1 MYLFE
6 HQAKELIKSGGIP
19 VPMGEIAFTPKDV
32 VKAAER
38 IGPCFIKAQ
47 VKGGGR
53 WKAGLIRPA
62 DSPEAAGRVAQEILG
77 SVHEAETVTR
87 VLVEERL
94 DITCEMY
101 LGIILDFSKAHPI
114 VLASLRGGVHI
125 EEVVG
130 SDPNA
135 LVRMDMDPLEEVV
148 PDSRWIKFWERV
160 GLTEEQIPEAGAVAA
175 RLLELFYR
183 TDALT
188 LEVNPLALTRSGSV
202 IAVDVKLIVDEAAM
216 FRHEELKAYQETE
229 EGSLEEEASHMGV
242 TYVPLDPQGAAGVI
256 AGGAGLSM
264 ATIDAI
270 SDAKVTPSAF
280 LDLGGGISETGMAES
295 MRIMLRTSNL
305 GGILVNVF
313 GGINN
318 CKVLARGIARV
329 YENIGP
335 GISLVVKM
343 RGHSQEE
350 GWQILERL
358 GIHVVK
364 QGTTDDAVR
373 LLVDEMSSK
382 RGSSLN

>member
-1 MYLFE
+1 VYLLE
-6 HQAKELIKSGGIP
+6 HQAKEIIKSAGIP

-32 VKAAER
+32 VQAAER
-38 IGPCFIKAQ
+38 IGPCFVKAQ
-47 VKGGGR
+47 VKAGGR
-53 WKAGLIRPA
+53 WEAGLIRPA

-77 SVHEAETVTR
+77 VVHEAETVKR

-94 DITCEMY
+94 DITREIY

-114 VLASLRGGVHI
+114 ALASLRGGVNI
-125 EEVVG
+125 EKVAG

-135 LVRMDMDPLEEVV
+135 LVRMDIDPLDGLV
-148 PDSRWIKFWERV
+148 PESRWSKFWKRV
-160 GLTEEQIPEAGAVAA
+160 GLGEEQILEAGGVAA
-175 RLLELFYR
+175 RSLEVFYR

-188 LEVNPLALTRSGSV
+188 LEVNPLAITRSGSV
-202 IAVDVKLIVDEAAM
+202 IAADVKLIVDDAAM
-216 FRHEELKAYQETE
+216 FRHEELKPYQEWE
-229 EGSLEEEASHMGV
+229 EGSLEAEASEIGV
-242 TYVPLDPQGAAGVI
+242 TYVPLDPEGTVGII

-270 SDAKVTPSAF
+270 ADTKVAPSAF
-280 LDLGGGISETGMAES
+280 LDLGGGISETAMAKS
-295 MRIMLRTSNL
+295 IRIMLRTGNL
-305 GGILVNVF
+305 EGVLVNVF

-335 GISLVVKM
+335 DVSFVVKM

-373 LLVDEMSSK
+373 VLVDKMSSK
-382 RGSSLN
+382 RGSSVN

>member
-1 MYLFE
+1 MYLLE
-6 HQAKELIKSGGIP
+6 HQAKELIKSAGIP
-19 VPMGEIAFTPKDV
+19 VPRGEIAFTPKDV
-32 VKAAER
+32 VQAAER
-38 IGPCFIKAQ
+38 IGPCVIKAQ

-62 DSPEAAGRVAQEILG
+62 DSPEAAGRVAQEVLG
-77 SVHEAETVTR
+77 AVHEAETVTR

-114 VLASLRGGVHI
+114 ALASLKGGVHI
-125 EEVVG
+125 EEVAG

-135 LVRMDMDPLEEVV
+135 LVRMHVDPLEEVV

-160 GLTEEQIPEAGAVAA
+160 GLTEGQIVEAGALAA

-188 LEVNPLALTRSGSV
+188 LEVNPLAVTRSGSV
-202 IAVDVKLIVDEAAM
+202 IAADVKLIVDDAAM
-216 FRHEELKAYQETE
+216 FRHEELKPYQEWE
-229 EGSLEEEASHMGV
+229 EGALEAEASEIGV
-242 TYVPLDPQGAAGVI
+242 AYVPLDPEGVVGII
-256 AGGAGLSM
+256 AGGAGISM

-270 SDAKVTPSAF
+270 ADAKLTPSAF
-280 LDLGGGISETGMAES
+280 LDLGGGISEKGMAES
-295 MRIMLRTSNL
+295 IRIMLRTGNL
-305 GGILVNVF
+305 EGILVNVF

-318 CKVLARGIARV
+318 CKVLAKGIARV
-329 YENIGP
+329 YENMGAEV
-335 GISLVVKM
+335 SLVVKM

-350 GWQILERL
+350 GWRILERL

-373 LLVDEMSSK
+373 VLMEKMSSK
-382 RGSSLN
+382 RAASVN